1 MVRAF
6 SLPMLYAGNTLLEI
20 KLKQLGDSPSVAFS
34 IFAFIIIIMLS
45 DDDDDDDVISGSMQ
59 LFFILP
65 VGNEIHYIS

>member
-45 DDDDDDDVISGSMQ
+45 DDDDDDVISGSMQ